1 MLGTNHIEVRAI
13 CEHRGLFQGPLFG
26 FAPLKSVSRFG
37 IGFVILI
44 VALPLL
50 GKQVI
55 FSQRYCVKNLEGLV
69 LGAVMP
75 DVEQVVQKEE
85 GYRIQL
91 GNFLS
96 VVKAA
101 HCSHSLGNSIAN

>member
-13 CEHRGLFQGPLFG
+13 CEHRGLFQGPLLS

-37 IGFVILI
+37 IEFVILI

-55 FSQRYCVKNLEGLV
+55 FS
-69 LGAVMP
+69 
-75 DVEQVVQKEE
+75 
-85 GYRIQL
+85 
-91 GNFLS
+91 
-96 VVKAA
+96 
-101 HCSHSLGNSIAN
+101 